1 MRILF
6 VVPYVPSR
14 IKIRPYNFIK
24 GLTNNGH
31 EVTVATLWS
40 TEQDREDLKALEGAC
55 HRVVGFELTRLDV
68 ALSCLKALPSK
79 WPLQAAYSYHPRA
92 ARVLRRMV
100 TAPRETRFDVVH
112 VEHLRAARYAIEL
125 QSSIVS
131 HRIHLP
137 LVWDSVDSITELF
150 RRSARHSISTF
161 GRWIPRLELP
171 RTEALES
178 ELATMFSSVLVTT
191 KQDASALREL
201 ASSPKAANHIRV
213 VPNGIDLEYFSPAPL
228 PSRDPNRLVMTGKM
242 SYHANIT
249 MAVSFVHQM
258 WPELRRRHPG
268 LKLWIVGKDP
278 SREILALG
286 QSPGVEVTG
295 TVEDMRPYLWGAAV
309 AVAPL
314 VYAVGIQ
321 NKVLEAMATGTAT
334 VVSPA
339 GAAGLDLEPG
349 SDAIVSALPQ
359 EFVEAV
365 DGLLSNRAQRVAVG
379 DGGRRFVER
388 FHDWRS
394 ITAQLEE
401 VYDEL
406 TVAHS

>member
-1 MRILF
+1 
-6 VVPYVPSR
+6 
-14 IKIRPYNFIK
+14 
-24 GLTNNGH
+24 
-31 EVTVATLWS
+31 
-40 TEQDREDLKALEGAC
+40 
-55 HRVVGFELTRLDV
+55 
-68 ALSCLKALPSK
+68 
-79 WPLQAAYSYHPRA
+79 
-92 ARVLRRMV
+92 
-100 TAPRETRFDVVH
+100 
-112 VEHLRAARYAIEL
+112 
-125 QSSIVS
+125 
-131 HRIHLP
+131 
-137 LVWDSVDSITELF
+137 
-150 RRSARHSISTF
+150 
-161 GRWIPRLELP
+161 
-171 RTEALES
+171 
-178 ELATMFSSVLVTT
+178 
-191 KQDASALREL
+191 
-201 ASSPKAANHIRV
+201 
-213 VPNGIDLEYFSPAPL
+213 
-228 PSRDPNRLVMTGKM
+228 
-242 SYHANIT
+242 
-249 MAVSFVHQM
+249 
-258 WPELRRRHPG
+258 
-268 LKLWIVGKDP
+268 VGKDP

-379 DGGRRFVER
+379 DGGRRYVER